1 MAELPGGGSEA
12 SRTSHA
18 RQAVEPGDEQAAALI
33 AALVARGETV
43 AAAESLTAGLVCATL
58 ARVPGASAALRGGL
72 VVYATELKTA
82 LAGVAAGLLAEHG
95 AVHPEV
101 AAQLAEGARERCGA
115 TWGLGLTGVA
125 GPAAQDGVAPGTVHI
140 GLAGPGTRTQHSSG
154 ARVAE
159 PPARGGASFDTG
171 LSGARVAEPPT
182 RGGASFVTVRTL
194 ALGGDRDLIRTESV
208 RAAFSLLGEHLA

>member
-1 MAELPGGGSEA
+1 VAEVPGGEPGAAAGTPAEA
-12 SRTSHA
+12 PRMSHSRP
-18 RQAVEPGDEQAAALI
+18 AVEPGDEQAAALI

-43 AAAESLTAGLVCATL
+43 AAAESLTAGLVCASL

-82 LAGVAAGLLAEHG
+82 LAGVDAGLLAEHG

-125 GPAAQDGVAPGTVHI
+125 GPAAQDGVAPGTVHV
-140 GLAGPGTRTQHSSG
+140 GLAGPGTGT
-154 ARVAE
+154 
-159 PPARGGASFDTG
+159 PRG
-171 LSGARVAEPPT
+171 E
-182 RGGASFVTVRTL
+182 ASFVTVRTL
-194 ALGGDRDLIRTESV
+194 ALSGDRDLIRTESV

>member
-1 MAELPGGGSEA
+1 MPEAPRTPERPGSA
-12 SRTSHA
+12 
-18 RQAVEPGDEQAAALI
+18 DEQAAALI
-33 AALVARGETV
+33 AALTGRGETV

-82 LAGVAAGLLAEHG
+82 LAGVDAALLAEHG

-125 GPAAQDGVAPGTVHI
+125 GPAAQDGVAPGTVYV
-140 GLAGPGTRTQHSSG
+140 GLAGPGTR
-154 ARVAE
+154 
-159 PPARGGASFDTG
+159 PPR
-171 LSGARVAEPPT
+171 
-182 RGGASFVTVRTL
+182 GASFVTVRTL
-194 ALGGDRDLIRTESV
+194 ALRGDREMIRTESV
-208 RAAFSLLGEHLA
+208 RAAFSLLGEHLT